1 MKKIFKVFRRDLRNI
16 RKNPAALSVVIGL
29 CIIPS
34 LYAWINIK
42 ACWDPYVNTG
52 NLPVAVVNND
62 KGAEIN
68 GKEINV
74 GKEVINEL
82 KKNDAIGWQFVDSWQ
97 GNYGLN
103 EGKYYAMIEI
113 PSDFSEGL
121 TSLTTGSPQKPDII
135 YKVNE
140 KSNAIANKIT
150 NVAKNKVT
158 DEIKSNF
165 VDTVNK
171 EAFDLLNQLGGKLE
185 TNKPEILNVRDTL
198 QSANSSLKEIQD
210 FVQKA
215 NGDSKS
221 LSSYLS
227 SVRNDLPKVTDQI
240 SNLQTTVEASKSL
253 INSTQQTVNAV
264 SNSFSS
270 DVVTMQSTNQEL
282 QNLLSKLKEL
292 NNAMDTTKMVETLDK
307 LLKLT
312 DSLNKIIDN
321 NIKSLEKIN
330 SLTPND
336 KIVNLINNLNN
347 AKDLVNKEK
356 DQLVDLKTALSN
368 NLSKEDIAKAIDV
381 TSKISNELSSTLIN
395 ISNNF
400 YNNGAPALNTIGN
413 SLKGGLDTANSVL
426 ETTKIVVPQ
435 LNALTTF
442 GIASSD
448 VASQQ
453 ADQIT
458 SKLNEFQDEISKLI
472 EKTSGLTEENLN
484 NIIDVM
490 SKNPEEIASFISS
503 PIKVKEEQVYDAGI
517 FGVGLTP
524 FYTTLAIWVGSLL
537 LTSLL
542 TAECEDFEDGTK
554 LNLIQKHFGKMLLF
568 LTISLIQTVIVVLG
582 DIYILG
588 VNPANMPLMFGF
600 AIVSSIVFTVMIF
613 TLVSLFGN
621 IGKAIAIVIM
631 VFQVAGAGGIYPIQT
646 NPKIFEILQ
655 PLWPFTYSIDGFR
668 EAIAGPI
675 WNSVSKDMKAL
686 GIFLLIFLL
695 LCILKKP
702 FHRLTEF
709 VEHKFRESGL

>member
-1 MKKIFKVFRRDLRNI
+1 MKKVFKIFRRDLRNI
-16 RKNPAALSVVIGL
+16 RKNPAALAIVIGL

-62 KGAEIN
+62 KGAVVN
-68 GKEINV
+68 GKEVNV
-74 GKEVINEL
+74 GNEIIDEL
-82 KKNDAIGWQFVDSWQ
+82 KKDNNIGWQFVDSWQ

-103 EGKYYAMIEI
+103 EGQYYAMIEI
-113 PSDFSEGL
+113 PSNFSEGL
-121 TSLTTGSPQKPDII
+121 TSLTTGNPQKPDII

-140 KSNAIANKIT
+140 KTNAIANKIT
-150 NVAKNKVT
+150 DVAKDEVT
-158 DEIKSNF
+158 KEIKSNF

-185 TNKPEILNVRDTL
+185 TNKPEILQIRNTL
-198 QSANSSLKEIQD
+198 ESANSSLKEIQD

-215 NGDSKS
+215 NGDSKN
-221 LSSYLS
+221 LSTYLS
-227 SVRNDLPKVTDQI
+227 SVKSDLPKVTEQI
-240 SNLQTTVEASKSL
+240 NNLQSTVEASKSL
-253 INSTQQTVNAV
+253 ITSTQQTVSSV

-270 DVVTMQSTNQEL
+270 DVITMQSMNQEL
-282 QNLLSKLKEL
+282 QSLLTKLKEL
-292 NNAMDTTKMVETLDK
+292 SASMDNSKMVETVDK
-307 LLKLT
+307 LVKLT
-312 DSLNKIIDN
+312 DSLNKVITN
-321 NIKSLEKIN
+321 NIESLEKIN
-330 SLTPND
+330 AVKPNAAISD
-336 KIVNLINNLNN
+336 LINKLN
-347 AKDLVNKEK
+347 KTEDLVTSEKE
-356 DQLVDLKTALSN
+356 QLVALKTALSN
-368 NLSKEDIAKAIDV
+368 NESTENIAKAIDSIS
-381 TSKISNELSSTLIN
+381 TISNEISSSLVN
-395 ISNNF
+395 VSNNF
-400 YNNGAPALNTIGN
+400 YSNGMPALNTIGN

-426 ETTKIVVPQ
+426 ETTKIVIPQ
-435 LNALTTF
+435 LNALATF

-458 SKLNEFQDEISKLI
+458 SKLSEFQNTINQLI

-484 NIIDVM
+484 NIIDIM
-490 SKNPEEIASFISS
+490 SKNPEEIGSFISA
-503 PIKVKEEQVYDAGI
+503 PVTVKQEQVYDAGI

-554 LNLIQKHFGKMLLF
+554 LNLLQRHFGKMLLF
-568 LTISLIQTVIVVLG
+568 LLLSLIQSVIIVLG
-582 DIYILG
+582 DILILG
-588 VNPANMPLMFGF
+588 INPVSMPLMFGF
-600 AIVSSIVFTVMIF
+600 AIISSIVFTVMIF

-621 IGKAIAIVIM
+621 IGKAMAIVIM

-655 PLWPFTYSIDGFR
+655 PLWPFTYAIDGFR

-675 WNSVSKDMKAL
+675 WDAVVKDIKAL
-686 GIFLLIFLL
+686 SVFFVIFLV
-695 LCILKKP
+695 LCVLKKP
-702 FHRLTEF
+702 FHKVTEF

>member
-1 MKKIFKVFRRDLRNI
+1 MKKIFKIFRRDLRSI
-16 RKNPAALSVVIGL
+16 RKNPAALAVVIGL

-62 KGAEIN
+62 KGAVVN
-68 GKEINV
+68 GKEVNV
-74 GKEVINEL
+74 GNEIIDEL
-82 KKNDAIGWQFVDSWQ
+82 KKNNAIGWQFVDSWQ

-113 PSDFSEGL
+113 PSNFSEGL
-121 TSLTTGSPQKPDII
+121 TSLTTGNPQKPDII

-140 KSNAIANKIT
+140 KTNAIANKIT
-150 NVAKNKVT
+150 DVAKDEVT
-158 DEIKSNF
+158 KEIKSNF

-171 EAFDLLNQLGGKLE
+171 EAFNLLNQLGGKLE
-185 TNKPEILNVRDTL
+185 SNKPEILQIRDTL
-198 QSANSSLKEIQD
+198 ESANSSLKEIQD

-215 NGDSKS
+215 NGDSKN
-221 LSSYLS
+221 LSTYLS
-227 SVRNDLPKVTDQI
+227 SVKSDLPKVTEQI
-240 SNLQTTVEASKSL
+240 NNLQNTVEASKSL
-253 INSTQQTVNAV
+253 ITSTQQTVSSV

-270 DVVTMQSTNQEL
+270 DVITMQSMNQEL
-282 QNLLSKLKEL
+282 QSLLTKLKEL
-292 NNAMDTTKMVETLDK
+292 STAMDNSKMIETVDK
-307 LLKLT
+307 LVKLT
-312 DSLNKIIDN
+312 DSLNKVITS
-321 NIKSLEKIN
+321 NIESLEKIN
-330 SLTPND
+330 AVKPTDAIS
-336 KIVNLINNLNN
+336 NLINKLNKT
-347 AKDLVNKEK
+347 KDLVTSERE
-356 DQLVDLKTALSN
+356 QLVALKTALSN
-368 NLSKEDIAKAIDV
+368 NESKENIAKAIDSISTV
-381 TSKISNELSSTLIN
+381 SNEISSSLVN
-395 ISNNF
+395 VSNSF
-400 YNNGAPALNTIGN
+400 YSNGMPALNNIGD

-435 LNALTTF
+435 LNALATF

-458 SKLNEFQDEISKLI
+458 SKLSEFQDAISQLI

-484 NIIDVM
+484 NIIDIM
-490 SKNPEEIASFISS
+490 SKNPEEIASFISA
-503 PIKVKEEQVYDAGI
+503 PISVKQEDVYDAGI

-554 LNLIQKHFGKMLLF
+554 LNILQKHFGKMLLF
-568 LTISLIQTVIVVLG
+568 LVISLIQSLIIVLG
-582 DIYILG
+582 DMFILG
-588 VNPANMPLMFGF
+588 VHPVNVPLMFGF
-600 AIVSSIVFTVMIF
+600 AIISSIVFTVMIF

-621 IGKAIAIVIM
+621 IGKAIAVVIM

-646 NPKIFEILQ
+646 NPKIFGVLQ
-655 PLWPFTYSIDGFR
+655 PLWPFTYAIDGFR

-675 WNSVSKDMKAL
+675 WDTVAKDMKAL
-686 GIFLLIFLL
+686 GIFLLIFLV
-695 LCILKKP
+695 LCVLKKP
-702 FHRLTEF
+702 FHKITEF
-709 VEHKFRESGL
+709 VDHKFRESGL

>member
-16 RKNPAALSVVIGL
+16 RKNPAALAIVIGL

-62 KGAEIN
+62 KGAVVN
-68 GKEINV
+68 GKEVNV
-74 GKEVINEL
+74 GNEIIDEL
-82 KKNDAIGWQFVDSWQ
+82 KKNDAIGWQFVDGWQ

-113 PSDFSEGL
+113 PSNFSEGL
-121 TSLTTGSPQKPDII
+121 TSLTTGNPQKPDII

-140 KSNAIANKIT
+140 KANAIANKIT
-150 NVAKNKVT
+150 DVAKDEVT
-158 DEIKSNF
+158 KEIKANF

-171 EAFDLLNQLGGKLE
+171 EAFDLLNQIGGKLE
-185 TNKPEILNVRDTL
+185 TNKPEILQVRDTL

-221 LSSYLS
+221 LSTYLS
-227 SVRNDLPKVTDQI
+227 SVKNDLPKVTNQI
-240 SNLQTTVEASKSL
+240 NNLQNTVEASKSL
-253 INSTQQTVNAV
+253 INSTQQTVNSV

-270 DVVTMQSTNQEL
+270 DVVTMQSMNQEL

-292 NNAMDTTKMVETLDK
+292 NASMDTTKMVETVDK
-307 LLKLT
+307 LITLT
-312 DSLNKIIDN
+312 DSLNKIIDS
-321 NIKSLEKIN
+321 NIKALEKIN
-330 SLTPND
+330 AVVPND
-336 KIVNLINNLNN
+336 KIKALIDKLNA
-347 AKDLVNKEK
+347 AKDLVAKEK
-356 DQLVDLKTALSN
+356 EQLVALKTALSN
-368 NLSKEDIAKAIDV
+368 NESKETITNAID
-381 TSKISNELSSTLIN
+381 SISNISNETSSALIN
-395 ISNNF
+395 VSNSF
-400 YNNGAPALNTIGN
+400 YNSGAPALNTVGN

-435 LNALTTF
+435 LNALATF

-458 SKLNEFQDEISKLI
+458 SKLSEFQDTISQLMD
-472 EKTSGLTEENLN
+472 KTSGLTEQNLN
-484 NIIDVM
+484 NIIDMM

-503 PIKVKEEQVYDAGI
+503 PITVKQEDVYDAGI

-554 LNLIQKHFGKMLLF
+554 LNILQKHFGKMLLF
-568 LTISLIQTVIVVLG
+568 LMLSLIQTVIIVLG
-582 DIYILG
+582 DIFILG
-588 VNPANMPLMFGF
+588 VNPVNTSLMFGF

-621 IGKAIAIVIM
+621 IGKAIAIIIM

-646 NPKIFEILQ
+646 NPRIFELLQ

-675 WNSVSKDMKAL
+675 WDAALKDMKAL
-686 GIFLLIFLL
+686 GIFFLIFLV
-695 LCILKKP
+695 LCVLKKP
-702 FHRLTEF
+702 FHKVTEF

>member
-16 RKNPAALSVVIGL
+16 RKNPAALAIVIGL

-62 KGAEIN
+62 KGAVVN
-68 GKEINV
+68 GKEVNV
-74 GKEVINEL
+74 GNEIIDEL
-82 KKNDAIGWQFVDSWQ
+82 KKNDAIGWQFVDGWQ

-113 PSDFSEGL
+113 PSNFSEGL
-121 TSLTTGSPQKPDII
+121 TSLTTGNPQKPDII

-140 KSNAIANKIT
+140 KANAIANKIT
-150 NVAKNKVT
+150 DVAKDEVT
-158 DEIKSNF
+158 KEIKANF

-171 EAFDLLNQLGGKLE
+171 EAFDLLNQIGGKLE
-185 TNKPEILNVRDTL
+185 TNKPEILQVRDTL
-198 QSANSSLKEIQD
+198 ESANSSLKEIQD

-221 LSSYLS
+221 LSTYLS
-227 SVRNDLPKVTDQI
+227 SVKNDLPKVTDQI
-240 SNLQTTVEASKSL
+240 NNLQNTVEASKSL
-253 INSTQQTVNAV
+253 INSTQQTVNSV

-270 DVVTMQSTNQEL
+270 DVVTMQSMNQEL
-282 QNLLSKLKEL
+282 QSLLSKLKEL
-292 NNAMDTTKMVETLDK
+292 NASMDTTKMVETVDK
-307 LLKLT
+307 LITLT
-312 DSLNKIIDN
+312 DSLNKIIDS
-321 NIKSLEKIN
+321 NIKALEKIN
-330 SLTPND
+330 SVVPND
-336 KIVNLINNLNN
+336 KIKALIDKLNA
-347 AKDLVNKEK
+347 AKDLVAKEK
-356 DQLVDLKTALSN
+356 EQLVALKTALSN
-368 NLSKEDIAKAIDV
+368 NESKEAI
-381 TSKISNELSSTLIN
+381 TNAINSISNISNETSSALIN
-395 ISNNF
+395 VSNSF
-400 YNNGAPALNTIGN
+400 YNSGAPALNTVGN

-435 LNALTTF
+435 LNALATF

-458 SKLNEFQDEISKLI
+458 SKLSEFQDTISQLMD
-472 EKTSGLTEENLN
+472 KTSGLTEQNLN
-484 NIIDVM
+484 NIIDMM

-503 PIKVKEEQVYDAGI
+503 PITVKQEDVYDAGI

-554 LNLIQKHFGKMLLF
+554 LNLLQKHFGKMLLF
-568 LTISLIQTVIVVLG
+568 LMLSLIQTVIIVLG
-582 DIYILG
+582 DIFILG
-588 VNPANMPLMFGF
+588 VNPVNIPLMFGF

-621 IGKAIAIVIM
+621 IGKAIAIIIM

-646 NPKIFEILQ
+646 NPKIFELLQ

-675 WNSVSKDMKAL
+675 WDAALKDMKAL
-686 GIFLLIFLL
+686 GIFFLIFLV

-702 FHRLTEF
+702 FHKVTEF

>member
-16 RKNPAALSVVIGL
+16 RKNPAALAIVIGL

-62 KGAEIN
+62 KGAEVN

-74 GKEVINEL
+74 GKEVIDEL
-82 KKNDAIGWQFVDSWQ
+82 KKNDAIGWQFVDAWQ

-121 TSLTTGSPQKPDII
+121 TSLITGSPQKPDII

-171 EAFDLLNQLGGKLE
+171 EAFDILNQLGGKLE
-185 TNKPEILNVRDTL
+185 TNKPEILKVRDTL

-240 SNLQTTVEASKSL
+240 NNLQTTVEASKSL

-282 QNLLSKLKEL
+282 QSLLSKLKEL
-292 NNAMDTTKMVETLDK
+292 NNAMDTTKMVETVDK
-307 LLKLT
+307 LVKLT

-321 NIKSLEKIN
+321 NLKALEKIN
-330 SLTPND
+330 SVIPNN
-336 KIVNLINNLNN
+336 KIGNLINKLNTIES
-347 AKDLVNKEK
+347 VSTISTE
-356 DQLVDLKTALSN
+356 
-368 NLSKEDIAKAIDV
+368 
-381 TSKISNELSSTLIN
+381 TSSALIN
-395 ISNNF
+395 VSNTF
-400 YNNGAPALNTIGN
+400 YNDGAPALNTIGN

-426 ETTKIVVPQ
+426 ETTKVVVPQ

-453 ADQIT
+453 ADQVT
-458 SKLNEFQDEISKLI
+458 SKLSEFQDAISQLI

-484 NIIDVM
+484 NLIDLM

-503 PIKVKEEQVYDAGI
+503 PITVKEEQVYDAGI

-646 NPKIFEILQ
+646 NPKIFEVLQ

-702 FHRLTEF
+702 FHRITEF